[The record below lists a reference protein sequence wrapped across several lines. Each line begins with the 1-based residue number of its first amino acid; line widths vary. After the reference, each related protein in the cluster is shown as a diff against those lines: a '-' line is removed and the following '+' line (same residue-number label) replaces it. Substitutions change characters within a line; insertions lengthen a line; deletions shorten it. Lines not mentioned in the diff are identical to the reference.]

1 MSKTDWERIRQMT
14 DEEID
19 FSDIPEATPEQMA
32 RAVPLGQLFPELVY
46 TQRVIALDDDVAEW
60 VMQMSDGEE
69 PDYETIIN
77 RIVRAHIAQQE
88 SLEDTLR
95 RVIREELQS
104 VTA

>member
-1 MSKTDWERIRQMT
+1 MSKTDWGKVEQMT

-19 FSDIPEATPEQMA
+19 FSDIPQATSEQMA
-32 RAVPLGQLFPELVY
+32 KAVPLGRLFPELV
-46 TQRVIALDDDVAEW
+46 QRQNVVALDDDVAEW
-60 VMQMSDGEE
+60 AKQQSTARQADFAQVVNQILREH
-69 PDYETIIN
+69 
-77 RIVRAHIAQQE
+77 IVQQE